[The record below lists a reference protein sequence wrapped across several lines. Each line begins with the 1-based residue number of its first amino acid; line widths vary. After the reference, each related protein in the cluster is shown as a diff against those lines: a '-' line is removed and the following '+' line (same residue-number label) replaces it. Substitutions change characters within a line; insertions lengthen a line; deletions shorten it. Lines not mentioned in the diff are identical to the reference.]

1 MTRNALTAGLAGGAL
16 ALGGLLAVAGG
27 SAAVASP
34 AGSGIAP
41 AAKPYTGEDTTQN
54 FGAPG
59 SPVNFLL
66 RSPFLSGTVVSIMV
80 QGASAEA
87 TTAVVGT
94 DGDLAFTVTVP
105 ESATP
110 GSTLAVTAT
119 SGDIVLPA
127 SVEVTSVPAIDLAPI
142 SSTPAQGGDAT
153 AIIWFGAG
161 ALALA
166 GAAVTVGAV
175 TRRSRA
181 EV

>member
-1 MTRNALTAGLAGGAL
+1 MTRTALTTGLSACAL

-27 SAAVASP
+27 SAAVAAP

-41 AAKPYTGEDTTQN
+41 ASKPYTGEDTVQN

-59 SPVNFLL
+59 TPVNFLTFTNL
-66 RSPFLSGTVVSIMV
+66 NAGSTALVSV
-80 QGASAEA
+80 EGGATQSV
-87 TTAVVGT
+87 VVGEN
-94 DGDLAFTVTVP
+94 GELAFTVTVP
-105 ESATP
+105 ESAAP
-110 GSTLAVTAT
+110 GSNVAVTAT
-119 SGDIVLPA
+119 SGDTAVA
-127 SVEVTSVPAIDLAPI
+127 FSVGVTAVPAIDLVPI
-142 SSTPAQGGDAT
+142 SSPAPGGDPA

-181 EV
+181 QA